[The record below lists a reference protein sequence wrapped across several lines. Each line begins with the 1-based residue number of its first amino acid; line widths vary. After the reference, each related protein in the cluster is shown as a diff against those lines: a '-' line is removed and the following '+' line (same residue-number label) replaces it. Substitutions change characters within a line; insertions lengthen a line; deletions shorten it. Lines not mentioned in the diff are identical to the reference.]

1 MMFLAGRSWRVGGSS
16 LWRSRAN
23 QARPGFVTGADGAVP
38 AGPAF
43 VTGAATGKKPRFPL
57 YAQIIVALALGLV
70 LGPLLGKSAT
80 PLGELGKLVVQLIKG
95 VATPLL
101 FFAIVNAILRAEVGG
116 KGALRMLVAAIF
128 NASLALLIGL
138 TISNV
143 LRPGQHLESLA
154 RAAPVGVKAV
164 EDRKIDFLGTLASY
178 IPADI
183 ITPFAQNLILSVILI
198 ALLVGYGLRRVRDEL
213 RDTPGAPDVDGAIA
227 VLLRMFE
234 VILTWITRL
243 IPLAV
248 FGVVCKAVGENG
260 YAPLRGLGVYV
271 AVGLLGLALHVL
283 IVYQI
288 WLRFVLRIPLRRFWR
303 EAREPV
309 VYALGANS
317 SLATL
322 PVTLRALDRLGV
334 SRGASALGACVGT
347 NLNNDGIILY
357 EGMALLFVA
366 QASGIQLTIGQ
377 QVVASAVCMFAAMG
391 VAGVPEAGF
400 ISLALVLNTLHLPVE
415 ILPLLLSVDWIIARA
430 RSVTNVLSDMLLSLI
445 VDAGNSGGGG
455 RLDAPALVPRP
466 DPGPGAT

>member
-1 MMFLAGRSWRVGGSS
+1 
-16 LWRSRAN
+16 
-23 QARPGFVTGADGAVP
+23 VTSEE
-38 AGPAF
+38 GPA
-43 VTGAATGKKPRFPL
+43 KPRFPL
-57 YAQIIVALALGLV
+57 YLQIIVALALGLV
-70 LGPLLGKSAT
+70 VGPLLGKQSA
-80 PLGELGKLVVQLIKG
+80 PLGELGRLVVQLIKG

-101 FFAIVNAILRAEVGG
+101 FFAIVNAVLRAEIGG
-116 KGALRMLVAAIF
+116 KGALRMLGAAIL
-128 NASLALLIGL
+128 NASIALLIGL

-143 LRPGQHLESLA
+143 MQPGQHLESLA
-154 RAAPVGVKAV
+154 SASAAPAKV
-164 EDRKIDFLGTLASY
+164 EDRKIDFLGTLSSY

-183 ITPFAQNLILSVILI
+183 VTPFAQNLILSVILV
-198 ALLVGYGLRRVRDEL
+198 ALLFGFGLRRVRQEFEG
-213 RDTPGAPDVDGAIA
+213 TPNAPNIDGAVA

-271 AVGLLGLALHVL
+271 FVGLLGLALHVL
-283 IVYQI
+283 IVYHV
-288 WLRFVLRIPLRRFWR
+288 WLRVLRVPLARFWR

-366 QASGIQLTIGQ
+366 QASGIHLTISQ
-377 QVVASAVCMFAAMG
+377 QVVAAAVCMFAAMG

-445 VDAGNSGGGG
+445 VDAGAG
-455 RLDAPALVPRP
+455 LAEAPA
-466 DPGPGAT
+466 DTGPPATSG